1 MKTLQ
6 LESKEIEGRAVVF
19 LNGYLN
25 ENGGELL
32 EHECASLFQRG
43 VRGVQLDFAN
53 TSLVNSIGISYLLD
67 IIDGA
72 QRTEADLEFARVPE
86 HICELF
92 QLLGINT
99 RVPVRQL

>member
-6 LESKEIEGRAVVF
+6 LESREIEGRAVVF
-19 LNGYLN
+19 LKGYLN

-32 EHECASLFQRG
+32 ESECTGLLKRG
-43 VRGVQLDFAN
+43 IRGLQLDFAN

-67 IIDGA
+67 IIEGA

-92 QLLGINT
+92 ELLGINT
-99 RVPVRQL
+99 RVPVRHL